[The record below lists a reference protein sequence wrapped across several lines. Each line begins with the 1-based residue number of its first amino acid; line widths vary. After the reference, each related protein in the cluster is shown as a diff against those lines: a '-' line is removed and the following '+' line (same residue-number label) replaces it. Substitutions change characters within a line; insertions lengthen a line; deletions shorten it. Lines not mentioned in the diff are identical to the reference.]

1 MFSVKKHNFP
11 QPFNNVKTIFAGDG
25 SARGSPCLCLTNFKP
40 DWRPICIRI
49 RRSISVT

>member
-1 MFSVKKHNFP
+1 MFSVKKHGFP
-11 QPFNNVKTIFAGDG
+11 QPFNNEKLSLQETVP
-25 SARGSPCLCLTNFKP
+25 PCLCLTNFKP